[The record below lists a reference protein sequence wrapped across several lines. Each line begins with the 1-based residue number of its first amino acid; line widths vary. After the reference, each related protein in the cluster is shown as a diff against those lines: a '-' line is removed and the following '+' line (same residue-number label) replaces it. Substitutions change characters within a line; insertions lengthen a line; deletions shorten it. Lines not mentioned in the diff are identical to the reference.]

1 MNTIYK
7 NVSELLSD
15 LCLDERVQDGI
26 FDMSNNE
33 HLQVL
38 REKLESI
45 GISKQEAVEM
55 SNKVIEGKYP
65 ERQAYNR
72 NGILVTFPN
81 PEYKA
86 AAIKRGTHFEEDPTK
101 GQSNIDFS
109 SEPTPS
115 QPVAEPAPQVE
126 PAAQPT
132 SAVPQSG
139 PPSAPTTPSV
149 PQPASQPELDD
160 LKSRPADQIKK
171 DAEDVQKILTT
182 EFTLDEAKN
191 NGWIRS
197 KSSSWYDNEGNF
209 KGYEWYCID
218 SKQKK
223 ILSTR

>member
-26 FDMSNNE
+26 FDMFNNE

-45 GISKQEAVEM
+45 GISTQEAVEM

-72 NGILVTFPN
+72 KGILVTFPN

-101 GQSNIDFS
+101 AQSNIDFS
-109 SEPTPS
+109 TEPTPT
-115 QPVAEPAPQVE
+115 QPVTEPAPQVE

-132 SAVPQSG
+132 DV
-139 PPSAPTTPSV
+139 APTDVSTAPSV
-149 PQPASQPELDD
+149 PQPVAQPELDD
-160 LKSRPADQIKK
+160 LKSRPADQVKK

-191 NGWIRS
+191 NGWVRS
-197 KSSSWYDNEGNF
+197 KSLSWYDSEGNF

>member
-1 MNTIYK
+1 MNNIYK

-26 FDMSNNE
+26 FDISNNE
-33 HLQVL
+33 HLQIL
-38 REKLESI
+38 REKLKNI
-45 GISKQEAVEM
+45 GISVKETVEI

-72 NGILVTFPN
+72 KGILVTFPN

-86 AAIKRGTHFEEDPTK
+86 SAIKRGSHFEEDPTK
-101 GQSNIDFS
+101 GQTNIDFS
-109 SEPTPS
+109 AETTPT
-115 QPVAEPAPQVE
+115 QPVTEPVPQLE
-126 PAAQPT
+126 PAAQPMSYDSPIASQSV
-132 SAVPQSG
+132 SATPVT
-139 PPSAPTTPSV
+139 PT
-149 PQPASQPELDD
+149 QPELDN
-160 LKSRPADQIKK
+160 LKSRPDDQIKK

-182 EFTLDEAKN
+182 EFTLEEAKN
-191 NGWIRS
+191 YGWIKS
-197 KSSSWYDNEGNF
+197 KSSCWFDTDGNF

>member
-109 SEPTPS
+109 KSELVS
-115 QPVAEPAPQVE
+115 
-126 PAAQPT
+126 
-132 SAVPQSG
+132 
-139 PPSAPTTPSV
+139 
-149 PQPASQPELDD
+149 
-160 LKSRPADQIKK
+160 I
-171 DAEDVQKILTT
+171 I
-182 EFTLDEAKN
+182 
-191 NGWIRS
+191 
-197 KSSSWYDNEGNF
+197 
-209 KGYEWYCID
+209 
-218 SKQKK
+218 
-223 ILSTR
+223 